1 MGVLSQLAEDKALAI
16 ISLPYKA
23 GLWVSHAD
31 DIEGEAD
38 DANEMRAIERGVPAL
53 AELHNTSPLVQEV
66 ASEIIRLKGEWNQW
80 EEECF
85 YIVKQAPAI
94 MQDIQAEFGTGEAK
108 HYRSFVM
115 ELGKMVAQAHSELS
129 AFDAIEEDKKEGF
142 LSNMVGKFVG
152 GISAMKEDDAGH
164 PANIS
169 PSEKSALSQL
179 SSALKVAE

>member
-1 MGVLSQLAEDKALAI
+1 MGVLSTLPEDRALAI

-38 DANEMRAIERGVPAL
+38 DANEMKAIERGVPAL
-53 AELHNTSPLVQEV
+53 AELHSGSGLVQDV
-66 ASEIIRLKGEWNQW
+66 ASEIIRLKAQWDNW

-85 YIVKQAPAI
+85 YIVKQAPDI
-94 MQDIQAEFGTGEAK
+94 MKNIQAEFGLTEAK
-108 HYRSFVM
+108 EYRRFVM

-129 AFDAIEEDKKEGF
+129 AFDAVEEEKKEGF
-142 LSNMVGKFVG
+142 LSGMVGKFVG
-152 GISAMKEDDAGH
+152 GLSSMKDDDTGH

-179 SSALKVAE
+179 SAALKISE

>member
-1 MGVLSQLAEDKALAI
+1 MSVLSQLSEDKALAI

-38 DANEMRAIERGVPAL
+38 DENEMKAIERGVPAL
-53 AELHNTSPLVQEV
+53 ADLHGDSPLVQEV
-66 ASEIIRLKGEWNQW
+66 ASEIIRLNDSWKQW
-80 EEECF
+80 EEGSF
-85 YIVKQAPAI
+85 YIVKQAPDV
-94 MQDIQAEFGTGEAK
+94 MRDIQTEFGTAEAK
-108 HYRSFVM
+108 HYRRFVM

-152 GISAMKEDDAGH
+152 GLSSMKDDDSGH

-179 SSALKVAE
+179 SSALKVSE

>member
-1 MGVLSQLAEDKALAI
+1 MGILSQLSEDKALAV

-23 GLWVSHAD
+23 GLWISHAD
-31 DIEGEAD
+31 DIGGEAD
-38 DANEMRAIERGVPAL
+38 DENEMKAMVRGIPAL
-53 AELHNTSPLVQEV
+53 AEHHGSSPLVQEV
-66 ASEIIRLKGEWNQW
+66 ASEIMRLKAEWDQW

-94 MQDIQAEFGTGEAK
+94 MQDIQAEFGTDEAK

-115 ELGKMVAQAHSELS
+115 ALGKMVAQAHSELS
-129 AFDAIEEDKKEGF
+129 AFDTVEEGEKQGF
-142 LSNMVGKFVG
+142 LSNIVGKFVG
-152 GISAMKEDDAGH
+152 GLSSVKEDSAGH

-179 SSALKVAE
+179 SAALKIAD

>member
-1 MGVLSQLAEDKALAI
+1 MGVLSTLPEDKALAI

-31 DIEGEAD
+31 DIDGEAD
-38 DANEMRAIERGVPAL
+38 DANEMKAIERGVPAL
-53 AELHNTSPLVQEV
+53 AELHSGSGLVQEV
-66 ASEIIRLKGEWNQW
+66 ASEIIRLKSDWDQW

-85 YIVKQAPAI
+85 YIVKQAPEI
-94 MQDIQAEFGTGEAK
+94 MHEIQTEFGVGEARE
-108 HYRSFVM
+108 YRRFVM

-142 LSNMVGKFVG
+142 LSGMVGKFVG
-152 GISAMKEDDAGH
+152 GLSGMKDNDKGH

-179 SSALKVAE
+179 SAALKISE

>member
-1 MGVLSQLAEDKALAI
+1 MTKLSQLPEDKALAI

-31 DIEGEAD
+31 DIDGEAD
-38 DANEMRAIERGVPAL
+38 DVNEMKAIERGVPAL
-53 AELHNTSPLVQEV
+53 AELHAGSGLVQGV
-66 ASEIIRLKGEWNQW
+66 AAEIIRLKAEWGNW

-85 YIVKQAPAI
+85 YVVKQAPDI
-94 MQDIQAEFGTGEAK
+94 MRDIQTEFGIAEAK
-108 HYRSFVM
+108 EYRRFVM

-129 AFDAIEEDKKEGF
+129 AFDAMGEDKKEGF
-142 LSNMVGKFVG
+142 LSGMVGKFVG
-152 GISAMKEDDAGH
+152 GLSSMKDDDTGH

-179 SSALKVAE
+179 SAALKVSE

>member
-1 MGVLSQLAEDKALAI
+1 MAHLSRLSENHALAV

-38 DANEMRAIERGVPAL
+38 DENEMKALERGIPAL
-53 AELHNTSPLVQEV
+53 AEVHKDSAFIQAV
-66 ASEIIRLKGEWNQW
+66 ASEIMRMKDNWSQW

-85 YIVKQAPAI
+85 HIVKQAPDV
-94 MQDIQAEFGTGEAK
+94 MQVVQAEFGTAEAR
-108 HYRSFVM
+108 HYRRFVL

-129 AFDAIEEDKKEGF
+129 AFDAMETDKKEGF
-142 LSNMVGKFVG
+142 LSAMIGKFVG
-152 GISAMKEDDAGH
+152 GVATMAENDAGH

-179 SSALKVAE
+179 SAALKVSE